1 MGGLFTGPVA
11 LVRALGLLASRPR
24 IAALALIP
32 AVLAF
37 FISFG
42 AVAAAAAWS
51 DDLFALLVREP
62 EGGLL
67 HWLWQAGWIVTL
79 LGSVLILLVAV
90 PWLVMLLGFPL
101 CEPLVARID
110 AELGGP
116 PPAEG
121 AMIAEILDSLRGTL
135 TILAIGVTGSIVL
148 FLLGL
153 VPGLGLLT
161 APFVAFV
168 WTPLFVA
175 FDLLDSPLVRRGL
188 SFRERLR
195 VVTANPVA
203 ALSLG
208 LVTAPLVGLPFVN
221 LFGLPLA
228 VAAGVIAMH
237 GLERDGKVTIPT
249 RRSAQQR

>member
-1 MGGLFTGPVA
+1 MGGLLTGPVA

-24 IAALALIP
+24 LAMLALVP
-32 AVLAF
+32 AVIAF
-37 FISFG
+37 FISIG
-42 AVAAAAAWS
+42 AIAAAAAYS

-67 HWLWQAGWIVTL
+67 RWLWQAGWIVTL
-79 LGSVLILLVAV
+79 LGSALILLVAV
-90 PWLVMLLGFPL
+90 PWLVMLVGLPL
-101 CEPLVARID
+101 CEPLVARVD
-110 AELGGP
+110 VELGGP
-116 PPAEG
+116 PAADG
-121 AMIAEILDSLRGTL
+121 SLIADILDSLRGTATL
-135 TILAIGVTGSIVL
+135 LAIGIAGSILL

-188 SFRERLR
+188 RFGDRFR

-208 LVTAPLVGLPFVN
+208 LVTAPLLGLPFLN

-228 VAAGVIAMH
+228 VVAGVVALH
-237 GLERDGKVTIPT
+237 GLERDGRVTIPT